1 MKRSELKKII
11 REELQSLNENVAS
24 TILKQLGGNKF
35 LAMTGARKLVGG
47 ENSLSFLI
55 PKVKGGINFVK
66 ITLNNKDLYDIDF
79 GNFRGA
85 SYVVKKTVDDVFAED
100 LRYVFTR
107 KTGLYTS
114 L

>member
-1 MKRSELKKII
+1 MKRSELKKLI

-35 LAMTGARKLVGG
+35 LAMTGVKILTHSVKF
-47 ENSLSFLI
+47 LSFKL
-55 PKVKGGINFVK
+55 PKAKGGINHVK

-79 GNFRGA
+79 GSVRGGR
-85 SYVVKKTVDDVFAED
+85 YVVKKSVDDVFAEN
-100 LRYVFTR
+100 LPSVFTQY
-107 KTGLYTS
+107 TGLYTS